1 MALKLESPVGRG
13 IDFGSGSAAGNMR
26 SANEQRLVAISIR
39 KFYADFMSAGAGVN
53 DKAQGL
59 IVIDLERFRYEW
71 LRGRCP
77 STDPDTA
84 VVRLVVC
91 GDCMCGQARKG
102 QRRNPERC
110 PNEMRMEK

>member
-13 IDFGSGSAAGNMR
+13 IDVGGGNAAGDVR
-26 SANEQRLVAISIR
+26 CANEQRLVAISIR

-53 DKAQGL
+53 DEAQGL
-59 IVIDLERFRYEW
+59 IVIGLERFRYEW

-77 STDPDTA
+77 GTDPDTA

-91 GDCMCGQARKG
+91 GDCKCDQARKG
-102 QRRNPERC
+102 QRGKPER
-110 PNEMRMEK
+110 